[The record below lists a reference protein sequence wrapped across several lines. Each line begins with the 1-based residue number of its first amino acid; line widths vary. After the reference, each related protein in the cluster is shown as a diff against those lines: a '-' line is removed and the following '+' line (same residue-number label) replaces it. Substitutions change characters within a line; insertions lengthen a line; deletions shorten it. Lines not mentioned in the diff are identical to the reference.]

1 MIKTITFAKKFCH
14 VSPIFKALKLLKIDD
29 IYQWELGK
37 FILLPCLK
45 IGITSATF
53 ISSGNTPVLTH
64 KLNRS
69 LIGEMIGQAS
79 LINLMSMSPEKVA
92 FLIFNV
98 FIIASTSSEL
108 VGERKN
114 E

>member
-1 MIKTITFAKKFCH
+1 MDFSRFRFHI
-14 VSPIFKALKLLKIDD
+14 
-29 IYQWELGK
+29 
-37 FILLPCLK
+37 PCLK
-45 IGITSATF
+45 IEITSATF
-53 ISSGNTPVLTH
+53 ISSGNAPVLTH

-69 LIGEMIGQAS
+69 LIIGEMIEIAS
-79 LINLMSMSPEKVA
+79 LINLMSMSPDKVA

-98 FIIASTSSEL
+98 FIIASTSSAL